1 MFNTMGNRRQ
11 MKLYELCEQTAD
23 QIEDSN
29 VIVCPT
35 CGKNDFKSEHGLKI
49 HHTTVHND
57 RSLTLGERVEFA
69 CERCGSTEQLPPD
82 EAKRRRFCSDSCK
95 NEWQSEAYTDEG
107 GPGWNG
113 GKATIACSYCGATE
127 ERFPSHINE
136 INFCSDSCESDW
148 KSENRVGEN
157 HPNYSRVPAE
167 CAWCD
172 AELSRPRWRVKKFEH
187 QFCNKDCKGDY
198 YSANPSELHERDRVT
213 VTCSWCGDSKEVI
226 PSQATRSEHHF
237 CDCECKGEWWSV
249 NVSGKSHPNWK
260 DGYEPYYGPNWER
273 KRRETRERDGY
284 HCVLC
289 GVTDGASK
297 LIHGRELSVHHVT
310 RINDFANPVDANKL
324 ENLITLCAYCHQ
336 RVFD

>member
-1 MFNTMGNRRQ
+1 MFNMMGNRRQ
-11 MKLYELCEQTAD
+11 MKLHELCEQTAD

-35 CGKNDFKSEHGLKI
+35 CGKNDFNSEHGLKI

-187 QFCNKDCKGDY
+187 QLCNKDCKGDY

-297 LIHGRELSVHHVT
+297 LIHGRELSVPC
-310 RINDFANPVDANKL
+310 NAN
-324 ENLITLCAYCHQ
+324 
-336 RVFD
+336 